1 MISLCQAKKNT
12 HTYPQPF
19 VEFELMRTH
28 VRNLFHNTEKSLSKT
43 MMLPRI
49 STAKQRLSVKESKES
64 EFFMCA
70 CTITELLESSFF
82 LFVEK

>member
-1 MISLCQAKKNT
+1 MISLCQAKKT

-49 STAKQRLSVKESKES
+49 STAKQRLSVKKSKES

>member
-1 MISLCQAKKNT
+1 
-12 HTYPQPF
+12 
-19 VEFELMRTH
+19 
-28 VRNLFHNTEKSLSKT
+28 

-82 LFVEK
+82 LFVEKWLFPYTILLVYTAKTKPIQTTEG